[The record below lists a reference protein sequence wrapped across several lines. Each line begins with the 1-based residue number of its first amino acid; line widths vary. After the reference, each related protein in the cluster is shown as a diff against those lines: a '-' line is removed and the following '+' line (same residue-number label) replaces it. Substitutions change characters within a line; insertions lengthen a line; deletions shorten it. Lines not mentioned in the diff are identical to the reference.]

1 MNAVGS
7 SSTNVKVAE
16 RVVVV
21 VVVEEKSKNKTYL
34 CRCVVGEVCECVPP
48 CRSERHPSSAV

>member
-16 RVVVV
+16 RIV

-34 CRCVVGEVCECVPP
+34 CRCVGVRMCT
-48 CRSERHPSSAV
+48 SMSI

>member
-21 VVVEEKSKNKTYL
+21 VVVVVEEKSKNKTYL
-34 CRCVVGEVCECVPP
+34 CR
-48 CRSERHPSSAV
+48 